1 MLLSLT
7 AIVAGL
13 VLLTWSADRFVTGA
27 AALARHLGAPPLLIG
42 VTIVGIGTSAP
53 EILVSLSASL
63 GGTPNLAVGNA
74 IGSNITNVALVLGLT
89 ALITPLGVA
98 SVILRRELPLLLV
111 VSGLALLFCWDL
123 QLARWEGAVL
133 CVGFVA
139 VLTWMIRLSRTVAP
153 DDPMIA
159 EVLESAELDK
169 PLSLRA
175 AWIWVGV
182 GLVLL
187 PSSAQLLVYGASDIA
202 RHFGISDMVI
212 GLTIVAIGTSLPELA
227 ATLASALRKEAD
239 LAIGNVLGSNLFNL
253 LIVLG
258 LPGLIAA
265 PALEPDLLSR
275 DLPYMLGLTIATFIM
290 AWGFAGRPGRINRL
304 EGALLLG
311 AFIAYQLILAAQN
324 NLI

>member
-7 AIVAGL
+7 AIFAGL
-13 VLLTWSADRFVTGA
+13 ILLTWSADRFVTGA

-63 GGTPNLAVGNA
+63 SGTPNLAVGNA
-74 IGSNITNVALVLGLT
+74 IGSNITNIALVLGLT

-111 VSGLALLFCWDL
+111 VSAVALLLCWDL

-169 PLSLRA
+169 PLSMRA
-175 AWIWVGV
+175 AWTWVGV

-202 RHFGISDMVI
+202 RQFGISDLVI

-265 PALEPDLLSR
+265 PALEPELLSR
-275 DLPYMLGLTIATFIM
+275 DLPYMLGLTTATFIM
-290 AWGFAGRPGRINRL
+290 AWGFRGPGRINRF

-311 AFIAYQLILAAQN
+311 AFITYELILAAQN